1 MVPHLLEEAFPE
13 LERFARQASALLALD
28 FDGTLSPIAPT
39 PDGAEIEP
47 SAARALGDLL
57 AARLPRTW
65 VAIASG
71 RTVDS
76 LRRLVRE
83 SHFWIG
89 LHGLEVAE
97 PGGPTRLRFDTRET
111 DEALARLRRRLA
123 ETKLE
128 GARLEDKGH
137 AVALHVRGLP
147 VEVGEASAAR
157 FLEAIEAERREGAP
171 LEVLHGRAVIE
182 ARPAGARKDLALA
195 ELLERLGHP
204 AFAFAGDDV
213 TDEQVF
219 ASFPAGLTIAVMDHP
234 RNTLARTYL
243 RSPSEVARM
252 IETVR
257 RLRSR

>member
-1 MVPHLLEEAFPE
+1 MVPHLFEEASPE
-13 LERFARQASALLALD
+13 VERFARQPRVLLALD
-28 FDGTLSPIAPT
+28 FDGTLSPIAST
-39 PDGAEIEP
+39 PDDAEIDP

-57 AARLPRTW
+57 AARLPETW

-71 RTVDS
+71 RTVDD
-76 LRRLVRE
+76 LRRLVPQ

-89 LHGLEVAE
+89 LHGLEIAE
-97 PGGPTRLRFDTRET
+97 PGGPARLRFDAREA

-123 ETKLE
+123 ETKLD

-147 VEVGEASAAR
+147 VEVGKAAAER
-157 FLEAIEAERREGAP
+157 FLDAVEAERREGAP
-171 LEVLHGRAVIE
+171 LEALQGRAVIE

-195 ELLERLGHP
+195 ELLGRLGHP

-219 ASFPAGLTIAVMDHP
+219 ASFPAGLTIAVMDPP
-234 RNTLARTYL
+234 RDTLARTYL
-243 RSPSEVARM
+243 RSPAEVARM
-252 IETVR
+252 IEA
-257 RLRSR
+257 LRHLRGG